1 MLKLLKNMRRK
12 EVLMVLLC
20 TVLVAVQVYFDLR
33 LPDYMTDL
41 TTLIKT
47 SGATAD
53 ILSVGVKMLGCTLAS
68 AVLAVGCGYL
78 AAKAASGFSFTVR
91 EKLFRH
97 VMDIGSEEMQ
107 DFSVASL
114 ITRTTNDITQIQM
127 IVAMGL
133 QMMIKSPIMAV
144 WAIIKILGKSWELS
158 AVTAAF
164 VVVICVTVITVMS
177 ICIPRFRIQ
186 RAMDELTKGRTSFV
200 IAHRLST
207 IKNADLI
214 LVMRDGD
221 VIESGTHEQLMEQ
234 NGFYAELYNSQFAQA
249 S

>member
-144 WAIIKILGKSWELS
+144 WAIIKIPC
-158 AVTAAF
+158 F
-164 VVVICVTVITVMS
+164 
-177 ICIPRFRIQ
+177 IPRPHSKQARDSGI
-186 RAMDELTKGRTSFV
+186 RRCHL
-200 IAHRLST
+200 
-207 IKNADLI
+207 
-214 LVMRDGD
+214 RDGD
-221 VIESGTHEQLMEQ
+221 
-234 NGFYAELYNSQFAQA
+234 NGNEHLHPAFPHRAEADRPDQPRGARKPDGHQRGARVQRRAVPERQVQQA
-249 S
+249 EP